1 MIFEGSSV
9 MLYLHGR
16 KSRLARPT
24 QRWLASPTQ
33 ESICRKKIGN
43 YMSLN
48 WLNKPIMRKDVV
60 HNI

>member
-1 MIFEGSSV
+1 MKVNILKYV
-9 MLYLHGR
+9 CHGR
-16 KSRLARPT
+16 KRRVAPPT

-33 ESICRKKIGN
+33 ESICQKKIGK

-60 HNI
+60 NNI